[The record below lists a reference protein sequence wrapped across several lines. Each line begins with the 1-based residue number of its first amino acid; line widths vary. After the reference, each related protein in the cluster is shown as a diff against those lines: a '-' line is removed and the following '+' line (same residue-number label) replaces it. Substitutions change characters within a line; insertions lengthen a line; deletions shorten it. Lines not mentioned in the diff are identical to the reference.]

1 MEQCV
6 AVQKAVWG
14 WEDLDLLP
22 LRLFV
27 VARKIEGQVIGAFEP
42 SGRMAGFCLAVPAL
56 RGKDV
61 YLHSHML
68 AVLPEYRKRGI
79 GQRLKWEQRRNALAR
94 GIGLIEWTFD
104 PLEIKNAYFNLERLG
119 AIARRYVENQYGI
132 SSSPLH
138 RGLPT
143 DRLISEWW
151 LESPR
156 VAARAKGEPAP
167 ACEIQQ
173 RIAVP
178 LDVEKRS
185 TEGKSL
191 AEFQLDLRRQFQEAF
206 AKGLAA
212 VGLEVSTSV
221 GSYMLGWDVGG

>member
-56 RGKDV
+56 HGKDV

-68 AVLPEYRKRGI
+68 AVLPEYRERGI

-104 PLEIKNAYFNLERLG
+104 PLEVKNAYFNLERLG

-143 DRLISEWW
+143 DRLVAEWW

-156 VAARAKGEPAP
+156 VVALSKGEFVERG
-167 ACEIQQ
+167 EIRQ

-178 LDVEKRS
+178 LDVEKGS
-185 TEGKSL
+185 APGKSM
-191 AEFQLDLRRQFQEAF
+191 AEVQLDLRRQFQEAF
-206 AKGLAA
+206 AKGLVAA
-212 VGLEVSTSV
+212 GFEISETAGTYLL
-221 GSYMLGWDVGG
+221 GS